1 MAGAAEQNDVK
12 SLIEAI
18 NAFCD
23 KFGIAQSTFGRLAV
37 NDGKLVNRMSKG
49 SWISPTT
56 EERVQKFMEKA
67 EKGEI
72 VLQGRPRRKKA
83 ESNAYT
89 MAELVNKESTV
100 RTPGSFVLHEQKQR
114 SHVFA
119 ATTNE
124 SWVNGDIIAEDI
136 VKLAAKK
143 KRLRLFFSPMDSGV
157 TVARALRA
165 IHAHFPD
172 LPVLLVI
179 KGWGLEDL
187 RNTMGRMVDRISEHP
202 KTVLVLTNLYT
213 REAVTL
219 SKTAKEGPDDLIWRD
234 VSLTGA
240 NSYDFQKQ
248 TAELFPILANEWTVR
263 QGEDDFPVYAR
274 PSVVTIYRE
283 DQREAL
289 DHLIPREG
297 QSDLEFD
304 YCFLNHPFLHS
315 HTMKFRIDYI
325 LQPVVRHL
333 AVGGQIKVVQSFG
346 SDPAH
351 EIVRKVWPDEKIE
364 NISRHDIMSALKKA
378 LGGDLKELSFQGM
391 TDARSLFRFDM
402 HTLPVITD
410 ADGATLL
417 LQSAWGNAVFFT
429 QMNEDMAE
437 KAMRE
442 GRNCLDVTHDVLKQ
456 HGGLWFVNESFSIL
470 RKPSEPG

>member
-1 MAGAAEQNDVK
+1 MDGATEQKDTK
-12 SLIEAI
+12 SLVEAI
-18 NAFCD
+18 NAFCE
-23 KFGIAQSTFGRLAV
+23 KFGIAQSTFGRLSV
-37 NDGKLVNRMSKG
+37 NDGKLVNRISKG

-56 EERVQKFMEKA
+56 EERVQEFMKKA

-72 VLQGRPRRKKA
+72 VLRGRPRRKKT

-89 MAELVNKESTV
+89 MAELVNRESTV
-100 RTPGSFVLHEQKQR
+100 RTPGSFVLHEQRQR

-124 SWVNGDIIAEDI
+124 SWVKGDIIAEDI
-136 VKLAAKK
+136 VELASGKTE
-143 KRLRLFFSPMDSGV
+143 LRLFFSPMDSGV
-157 TVARALRA
+157 TIARALRA

-172 LPVLLVI
+172 LPVLLLI

-187 RNTMGRMVDRISEHP
+187 RNTMGRMVDRLSEHP

-234 VSLTGA
+234 VSLTGT

-248 TAELFPILANEWTVR
+248 TAKLFPILASEWTVQ
-263 QGEDDFPVYAR
+263 QGLDDFPVYTR

-283 DQREAL
+283 DQRKAL
-289 DHLIPREG
+289 EQLIPRDG
-297 QSDLEFD
+297 QSGLEFD

-325 LQPVVRHL
+325 LQPVVHHL
-333 AVGGQIKVVQSFG
+333 AAGGQIKVVQSFG

-364 NISRHDIMSALKKA
+364 NISRHDIISALKKT
-378 LGGDLKELSFQGM
+378 LGEDLKDLSFHGM

-410 ADGATLL
+410 AESATLS
-417 LQSAWGNAVFFT
+417 LQSAWSNAVFFT
-429 QMNEDMAE
+429 QMNEEMAE
-437 KAMRE
+437 KALRD
-442 GRNCLDVTHDVLKQ
+442 GRTCLCATRDVLRQ
-456 HGGLWFVNESFSIL
+456 QGGLWFVNESFSIF
-470 RKPSEPG
+470 RKPPEQG